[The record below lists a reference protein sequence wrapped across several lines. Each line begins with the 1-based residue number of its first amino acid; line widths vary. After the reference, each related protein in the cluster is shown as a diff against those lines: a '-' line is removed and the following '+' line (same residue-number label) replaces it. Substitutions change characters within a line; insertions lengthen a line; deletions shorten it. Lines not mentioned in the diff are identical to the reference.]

1 MALAFRK
8 PTCSEKIGTF
18 IRAIEEVLHPLLPS
32 GTSKRSPSELAFVLS
47 LE

>member
-1 MALAFRK
+1 MALAFGET
-8 PTCSEKIGTF
+8 TCSEKTGTC
-18 IRAIEEVLHPLLPS
+18 IRIIEEVLHPLLPS